1 MKIQSV
7 NKCFCRWTRASING
21 STGNDQLLLSQRM
34 LFGVC
39 IILMG
44 LTLLFSSCVGISKMR
59 TIKTLPSPNFNEYK
73 QIVLHYA
80 VILAYEESWAR
91 SRRALGDLS
100 KLDAVIRR
108 KNSDNSRLIACR
120 QTTSLRKQKGNN

>member
-21 STGNDQLLLSQRM
+21 STGNDQLLLPQRM

-44 LTLLFSSCVGISKMR
+44 LTLLFSSCVGISKMEQS
-59 TIKTLPSPNFNEYK
+59 KCNLLP
-73 QIVLHYA
+73 
-80 VILAYEESWAR
+80 ILMNA
-91 SRRALGDLS
+91 
-100 KLDAVIRR
+100 
-108 KNSDNSRLIACR
+108 SRLSFTIR
-120 QTTSLRKQKGNN
+120 